1 MKKLVF
7 TETALLDEEPFTT
20 SEIIAE
26 QAGIGHHTVTRL
38 IRKYQKDLEEF
49 GVNGF
54 EIHKPTKGSKGGRPT
69 KVYHLNEEQ
78 ATLLIT
84 YLDNTE
90 PVRTFKKELAL
101 QFFSMK
107 DELMKRQALRE
118 MEKST
123 RLALTDAIKDWSYV
137 NNWSYKQITDLI
149 CKTITGRNTKQLK
162 QERNVPSDVSATD
175 IYTSEEMVKYEH
187 LEHKVITLL
196 ELDVTYEQ
204 VKDVLSGQ
212 TIEFTIL
219 IDKEKALN
227 VTNQVNN

>member
-7 TETALLDEEPFTT
+7 TETALLNEEPFTT
-20 SEIIAE
+20 GEIIAE
-26 QAGIGHHTVTRL
+26 QAGVERGTVMRL
-38 IRKYQKDLEEF
+38 INKYRERLESSGTLRF
-49 GVNGF
+49 K
-54 EIHKPTKGSKGGRPT
+54 IRPIAKT
-69 KVYHLNEEQ
+69 QIKTYLLNEEQ
-78 ATLLIT
+78 AVFLVTLLR
-84 YLDNTE
+84 NT
-90 PVRTFKKELAL
+90 PQVVNFKQELSH
-101 QFFSMK
+101 QFIAMK
-107 DELMKRQALRE
+107 NELMKRQALRA

-137 NNWSYKQITDLI
+137 KNWSYKQITDLI